1 MESWSREHG
10 GGVRSGLCSRPARLA
25 FSEPGRASGRN
36 LEGRAVRQRTG
47 LGRRELNKLHT
58 REALLNAAR
67 DAFVENG
74 TFTTIDEI
82 ADRALVSRATFF
94 NYFPSKDELLGALY
108 DELIVRLEEVVE
120 ELLAS
125 DLTTGQRIA
134 RLFLDFAERASGPS
148 KFLLA
153 FTAELDRAATIEQ
166 VGERGEHLRGLIAR
180 ILRAGQDVGDLRDD
194 HSVEFLA
201 QMVAGMYLA
210 AMQHGW
216 VTQDGGLVKEFEAAG
231 RFAAEAIAPR

>member
-1 MESWSREHG
+1 M
-10 GGVRSGLCSRPARLA
+10 
-25 FSEPGRASGRN
+25 
-36 LEGRAVRQRTG
+36 EGRALRQRTG
-47 LGRRELNKLHT
+47 LGRRELNKLQT

-67 DAFVENG
+67 DAFVESG
-74 TFTTIDEI
+74 TFITIDEI

-120 ELLAS
+120 ELLAR
-125 DLTTGQRIA
+125 DLTTGERIA
-134 RLFLDFAERASGPS
+134 QVFLDFAERASSSS

-166 VGERGEHLRGLIAR
+166 VGERGEQLRGLIAR
-180 ILRAGQDVGDLRDD
+180 ILRMGSEAGDLRTDYPI
-194 HSVEFLA
+194 EFLA

-216 VTQDGGLVKEFEAAG
+216 VTGDAEHLVAEFRAAG
-231 RFAAEAIAPR
+231 QFAAEAIAPR

>member
-1 MESWSREHG
+1 M
-10 GGVRSGLCSRPARLA
+10 A
-25 FSEPGRASGRN
+25 
-36 LEGRAVRQRTG
+36 QRTG
-47 LGRRELNKLHT
+47 LGRRELNKLQT

-120 ELLAS
+120 ELLAR
-125 DLTTGQRIA
+125 DLGTGERIA
-134 RLFLDFAERASGPS
+134 EVFLDFAQRASGRS

-166 VGERGEHLRGLIAR
+166 VGERSEHLRGLLAR
-180 ILRAGQDVGDLRDD
+180 ILQAGREAGDLRTDYP
-194 HSVEFLA
+194 VEFLA

-216 VTQDGGLVKEFEAAG
+216 ASSGGPGLVEEFRAAG